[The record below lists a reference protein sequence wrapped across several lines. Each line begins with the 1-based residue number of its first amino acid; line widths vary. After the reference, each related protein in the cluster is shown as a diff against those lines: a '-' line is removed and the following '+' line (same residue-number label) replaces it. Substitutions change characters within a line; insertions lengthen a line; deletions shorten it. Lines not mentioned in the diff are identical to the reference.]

1 MATTKASFPSRS
13 DHDVGP
19 GSKKVTFYI
28 NGDRNFRG
36 QVMVITPRRFRSV
49 DMLLNELCRLTYF
62 KDLPL
67 GVRYLFSLESGARVD
82 TLDQLIDGKAY
93 VCSSHSS
100 LKKISYGGKP
110 PLAQWSSRHQ
120 IDLPDIRMVHN
131 EPKRRPVGV
140 SRMAEP
146 SRQRGY
152 SDPRANPGDS
162 SRVNIKPKMV
172 QIIRNGP
179 HKPRTVVKALLNKR
193 TAQTLEQV
201 LDEVSSSL
209 GNTGGL
215 SAPRKLYT
223 ISGQQIREVAE
234 LFRDE
239 NNVFIAVGSEKF
251 SADDI
256 VDIMEDFEQ
265 RGSKKQSAKRKQ
277 SKGGN
282 EGMLNY
288 KQRKAKNAEQMKPVV
303 KSFNTI
309 EESKLPK
316 LPDVH
321 SKVENKPRPEPHVNN
336 KDNKMQVPGNRNAA
350 KRSPRGKNTN
360 ARNTEKK
367 PQNNFKLPQIGN
379 TNLVSKSARDDKE
392 NGEAPVTS
400 NDDNGLDIQP
410 ANAELNESE
419 NNNNLNLSGDASKPN
434 RKVSLS
440 KKTGKKTSRE
450 DSGILSEDEIKYGTV
465 TDKTVEDVYDMGK
478 KIGDGNFADVR
489 ECIDKITKKEFAL
502 KIVDK
507 AKIRGKE
514 QMIRDEIDIMRRCKH
529 PNIVRMYEDYDSVRH
544 IYLVMELIKGGD
556 LFDAISTSVKFTEAV
571 TRTYVKDI
579 AKALAYLH
587 KRKIVHRD
595 LKPENLLV
603 HKKPSGQ
610 VILKLADFGLA
621 MVVKSPIFT
630 VCGTPTYVAPE
641 ILEET
646 GYGLKVD
653 MWAAGVITYIMLC
666 GFPPFRSAKKDQD
679 ELFDLIMEG
688 DYEFLSPYW
697 DNVSNEAKDLISK
710 LLVVNHN
717 ERFSAEEVLLHPWV
731 KHRADS
737 LDRKFLSENP
747 KARRKFKAAAI
758 AVQGAKRLENLAE
771 QFQGQRG
778 EKIIIT

>member
-1 MATTKASFPSRS
+1 MATIKASFPGRS
-13 DHDVGP
+13 DHDVGS

-110 PLAQWSSRHQ
+110 PLAQSSSRHQ
-120 IDLPDIRMVHN
+120 IDLPDIRMAHN

-603 HKKPSGQ
+603 SIQ
-610 VILKLADFGLA
+610 
-621 MVVKSPIFT
+621 
-630 VCGTPTYVAPE
+630 
-641 ILEET
+641 
-646 GYGLKVD
+646 GYNC
-653 MWAAGVITYIMLC
+653 W
-666 GFPPFRSAKKDQD
+666 
-679 ELFDLIMEG
+679 
-688 DYEFLSPYW
+688 
-697 DNVSNEAKDLISK
+697 
-710 LLVVNHN
+710 
-717 ERFSAEEVLLHPWV
+717 
-731 KHRADS
+731 
-737 LDRKFLSENP
+737 
-747 KARRKFKAAAI
+747 
-758 AVQGAKRLENLAE
+758 
-771 QFQGQRG
+771 
-778 EKIIIT
+778 

>member
-13 DHDVGP
+13 DHEVGQ
-19 GSKKVTFYI
+19 GAKKVTFYI

-49 DMLLNELCRLTYF
+49 DMLLNELCRLANF

-100 LKKISYGGKP
+100 LKKLSYGGKP

-120 IDLPDIRMVHN
+120 NDLPDVRMARN
-131 EPKRRPVGV
+131 EHKRRPVGV
-140 SRMAEP
+140 ARNAEP
-146 SRQRGY
+146 SQHGGY
-152 SDPRANPGDS
+152 SARSNLGDS
-162 SRVNIKPKMV
+162 IRVTIKPKMV
-172 QIIRNGP
+172 QVIRNGP
-179 HKPRTVVKALLNKR
+179 YKPHTVVKALLNKR

-215 SAPRKLYT
+215 SSPRKLYT

-239 NNVFIAVGSEKF
+239 NNIFIAVGNEKF
-251 SADDI
+251 SPEDI

-265 RGSKKQSAKRKQ
+265 RISKKQSAKRKQ

-282 EGMLNY
+282 EGMLHY
-288 KQRKAKNAEQMKPVV
+288 KQRKAKETEQVNPL
-303 KSFNTI
+303 NTI

-316 LPDVH
+316 LPDIH
-321 SKVENKPRPEPHVNN
+321 SKSENKPRPENTNN
-336 KDNKMQVPGNRNAA
+336 KDIKTQENLNAA
-350 KRSPRGKNTN
+350 KRSPRGKNTH
-360 ARNTEKK
+360 ARNTEKRS
-367 PQNNFKLPQIGN
+367 QNSVKLPQINN
-379 TNLVSKSARDDKE
+379 TSLVSKSQKEDKE
-392 NGEAPVTS
+392 NGGAPIPS
-400 NDDNGLDIQP
+400 NDENGLGIQP
-410 ANAELNESE
+410 SNAELDKSE
-419 NNNNLNLSGDASKPN
+419 NYNNLSSNQSGDVS

-440 KKTGKKTSRE
+440 KRPAKKTSRD

-489 ECIDKITKKEFAL
+489 QCVDKITKKEFAL

-507 AKIRGKE
+507 AKVRGKE

-529 PNIVRMYEDYDSVRH
+529 PNIVRMYEDYDSPRH

-556 LFDAISTSVKFTEAV
+556 LFDAISSSVKFTESV

-603 HKKPSGQ
+603 SKGS
-610 VILKLADFGLA
+610 
-621 MVVKSPIFT
+621 
-630 VCGTPTYVAPE
+630 
-641 ILEET
+641 
-646 GYGLKVD
+646 
-653 MWAAGVITYIMLC
+653 
-666 GFPPFRSAKKDQD
+666 
-679 ELFDLIMEG
+679 
-688 DYEFLSPYW
+688 
-697 DNVSNEAKDLISK
+697 SNS
-710 LLVVNHN
+710 
-717 ERFSAEEVLLHPWV
+717 W
-731 KHRADS
+731 
-737 LDRKFLSENP
+737 
-747 KARRKFKAAAI
+747 
-758 AVQGAKRLENLAE
+758 
-771 QFQGQRG
+771 
-778 EKIIIT
+778 

>member
-1 MATTKASFPSRS
+1 
-13 DHDVGP
+13 
-19 GSKKVTFYI
+19 
-28 NGDRNFRG
+28 
-36 QVMVITPRRFRSV
+36 MVITPRRFRSV
-49 DMLLNELCRLTYF
+49 DMLLNELCHLANF

-100 LKKISYGGKP
+100 LKKLSYGGKP

-120 IDLPDIRMVHN
+120 NDLPDVRMAQN
-131 EPKRRPVGV
+131 EHKRRQVGV
-140 SRMAEP
+140 ARNAEP
-146 SRQRGY
+146 SQHGGY
-152 SDPRANPGDS
+152 SASDS
-162 SRVNIKPKMV
+162 IRVTIKPKMV
-172 QIIRNGP
+172 QVIRNGP
-179 HKPRTVVKALLNKR
+179 YKPRTVVKALLNKR

-215 SAPRKLYT
+215 SSPRKLYT

-239 NNVFIAVGSEKF
+239 NNIFIAVGNEKF
-251 SADDI
+251 SPEDI
-256 VDIMEDFEQ
+256 VGIMEDFEQ
-265 RGSKKQSAKRKQ
+265 RISKKQSAKRKH

-282 EGMLNY
+282 EGMLHY
-288 KQRKAKNAEQMKPVV
+288 KQRKAKETEQMKPTV
-303 KSFNTI
+303 KSFDTI

-316 LPDVH
+316 LPDIH
-321 SKVENKPRPEPHVNN
+321 LKVENKPRPENTNN
-336 KDNKMQVPGNRNAA
+336 KDITTQGNLNAA
-350 KRSPRGKNTN
+350 KRSPRGKNTH
-360 ARNTEKK
+360 ARNTEKRS
-367 PQNNFKLPQIGN
+367 QNSVKLPQINN
-379 TNLVSKSARDDKE
+379 TSLVSKSGGGAPIPSNDE
-392 NGEAPVTS
+392 NGL
-400 NDDNGLDIQP
+400 GIQP
-410 ANAELNESE
+410 SNAELDKSE
-419 NNNNLNLSGDASKPN
+419 NYNNLSSNQSGDVS

-440 KKTGKKTSRE
+440 KRPAKKTSRD

-489 ECIDKITKKEFAL
+489 QCVDKITKKEFAL

-507 AKIRGKE
+507 AKVRGKE

-529 PNIVRMYEDYDSVRH
+529 PNIVRMYEDYDSPRH
-544 IYLVMELIKGGD
+544 MYLVMELIKGGD
-556 LFDAISTSVKFTEAV
+556 LFDAISSSVKFTESV

-603 HKKPSGQ
+603 HKKSSGQ

-621 MVVKSPIFT
+621 MEVKSPIFT

-697 DNVSNEAKDLISK
+697 DNVSKEAKDLISK
-710 LLVVNHN
+710 LLVVNYN
-717 ERFSAEEVLLHPWV
+717 ERYSSEEVLSHPWV
-731 KHRADS
+731 KHSADS
-737 LDRKFLSENP
+737 LGREFLGENSE
-747 KARRKFKAAAI
+747 ARRKFKAAAI
-758 AVQGAKRLENLAE
+758 TVQGAKRFEKLAE
-771 QFQGQRG
+771 QFQRQRG

>member
-1 MATTKASFPSRS
+1 MATTKTSFTGRS

-67 GVRYLFSLESGARVD
+67 GVRYLFSLESGAIVD

-120 IDLPDIRMVHN
+120 IDLPDIRMAHS
-131 EPKRRPVGV
+131 EHKRRPVGV

-152 SDPRANPGDS
+152 SDPRVNPGDS
-162 SRVNIKPKMV
+162 IRVNIKPKMV
-172 QIIRNGP
+172 QVIRNGP

-215 SAPRKLYT
+215 SAPRKLFT

-234 LFRDE
+234 LFRDK

-282 EGMLNY
+282 EGMLHY
-288 KQRKAKNAEQMKPVV
+288 KQRKPKDGEQMKPVV
-303 KSFNTI
+303 KSSNTI
-309 EESKLPK
+309 EESKVPK

-321 SKVENKPRPEPHVNN
+321 SKVENKPRPEPNVHNI
-336 KDNKMQVPGNRNAA
+336 KDNKMQVQGNRNVA
-350 KRSPRGKNTN
+350 KRSPRGKNNHPRT
-360 ARNTEKK
+360 TEKR
-367 PQNNFKLPQIGN
+367 PQNNIKLPQISN
-379 TNLVSKSARDDKE
+379 TSLVSKSERDDKE
-392 NGEAPVTS
+392 NGEVPIKS
-400 NDDNGLDIQP
+400 NDDNGLGIQP
-410 ANAELNESE
+410 ANAELNESQ
-419 NNNNLNLSGDASKPN
+419 NHNNLNVSGDVSKPN

-440 KKTGKKTSRE
+440 KKTGRKTSRD
-450 DSGILSEDEIKYGTV
+450 DSGILSADEIKYGTV

-507 AKIRGKE
+507 AKVRGKE
-514 QMIRDEIDIMRRCKH
+514 QMIRDEIEIMRRCNH
-529 PNIVRMYEDYDSVRH
+529 PNIVRMYEDYDSIRH

-556 LFDAISTSVKFTEAV
+556 LFDAISSSVKFTEAV

-603 HKKPSGQ
+603 SIKGSY
-610 VILKLADFGLA
+610 
-621 MVVKSPIFT
+621 S
-630 VCGTPTYVAPE
+630 
-641 ILEET
+641 
-646 GYGLKVD
+646 
-653 MWAAGVITYIMLC
+653 
-666 GFPPFRSAKKDQD
+666 S
-679 ELFDLIMEG
+679 
-688 DYEFLSPYW
+688 
-697 DNVSNEAKDLISK
+697 
-710 LLVVNHN
+710 
-717 ERFSAEEVLLHPWV
+717 
-731 KHRADS
+731 
-737 LDRKFLSENP
+737 
-747 KARRKFKAAAI
+747 
-758 AVQGAKRLENLAE
+758 
-771 QFQGQRG
+771 
-778 EKIIIT
+778 

>member
-1 MATTKASFPSRS
+1 
-13 DHDVGP
+13 
-19 GSKKVTFYI
+19 
-28 NGDRNFRG
+28 
-36 QVMVITPRRFRSV
+36 MVITPRRFRSV

-120 IDLPDIRMVHN
+120 IDLPDIRMAHN

-172 QIIRNGP
+172 QIIRNSP

-303 KSFNTI
+303 KSLNTI

-321 SKVENKPRPEPHVNN
+321 SKVENKPRPEPNVNN

-350 KRSPRGKNTN
+350 KRSPRGKSNHP
-360 ARNTEKK
+360 RNTEKR

-392 NGEAPVTS
+392 NGEAPITS

-419 NNNNLNLSGDASKPN
+419 NNNNLNLSGDVSKPN

-465 TDKTVEDVYDMGK
+465 TDKAVEDVYDMGK

-529 PNIVRMYEDYDSVRH
+529 PNIVRMHEDYDSVRH

-603 HKKPSGQ
+603 SIQG
-610 VILKLADFGLA
+610 
-621 MVVKSPIFT
+621 
-630 VCGTPTYVAPE
+630 
-641 ILEET
+641 
-646 GYGLKVD
+646 
-653 MWAAGVITYIMLC
+653 
-666 GFPPFRSAKKDQD
+666 
-679 ELFDLIMEG
+679 
-688 DYEFLSPYW
+688 
-697 DNVSNEAKDLISK
+697 SNC
-710 LLVVNHN
+710 
-717 ERFSAEEVLLHPWV
+717 W
-731 KHRADS
+731 
-737 LDRKFLSENP
+737 
-747 KARRKFKAAAI
+747 
-758 AVQGAKRLENLAE
+758 
-771 QFQGQRG
+771 
-778 EKIIIT
+778 

>member
-1 MATTKASFPSRS
+1 
-13 DHDVGP
+13 
-19 GSKKVTFYI
+19 
-28 NGDRNFRG
+28 
-36 QVMVITPRRFRSV
+36 MVITPRRFRSV

-120 IDLPDIRMVHN
+120 IDLPDIRMAHRD
-131 EPKRRPVGV
+131 PKRRPVSV

-152 SDPRANPGDS
+152 SDPRANPGDN

-172 QIIRNGP
+172 QVIRNGP

-223 ISGQQIREVAE
+223 ISGQQIREVAD

-251 SADDI
+251 STDDI

-265 RGSKKQSAKRKQ
+265 RDSKKQSAKGKQ
-277 SKGGN
+277 LKGGN
-282 EGMLNY
+282 EGMLHY
-288 KQRKAKNAEQMKPVV
+288 KQRKAKPDAEQMKPVV
-303 KSFNTI
+303 KSFNTS

-316 LPDVH
+316 LPDIH
-321 SKVENKPRPEPHVNN
+321 AKVENKSRPEPNIYN
-336 KDNKMQVPGNRNAA
+336 KDNKMQVKDRNAA
-350 KRSPRGKNTN
+350 KRSPRGKNN
-360 ARNTEKK
+360 HPKNTEKR

-379 TNLVSKSARDDKE
+379 TNLVSSKSEKDDKE
-392 NGEAPVTS
+392 NGEVPITS
-400 NDDNGLDIQP
+400 KDDNGLGIQP

-419 NNNNLNLSGDASKPN
+419 NHNNLNLSGDVSKPN

-440 KKTGKKTSRE
+440 KKTGKKTSRD

-507 AKIRGKE
+507 AKVRGKE
-514 QMIRDEIDIMRRCKH
+514 QMIRDEIEIMRSCKH
-529 PNIVRMYEDYDSVRH
+529 PNIVRMYEDYDSIRH

-603 HKKPSGQ
+603 SIK
-610 VILKLADFGLA
+610 
-621 MVVKSPIFT
+621 
-630 VCGTPTYVAPE
+630 
-641 ILEET
+641 
-646 GYGLKVD
+646 
-653 MWAAGVITYIMLC
+653 
-666 GFPPFRSAKKDQD
+666 GF
-679 ELFDLIMEG
+679 
-688 DYEFLSPYW
+688 
-697 DNVSNEAKDLISK
+697 
-710 LLVVNHN
+710 
-717 ERFSAEEVLLHPWV
+717 
-731 KHRADS
+731 
-737 LDRKFLSENP
+737 
-747 KARRKFKAAAI
+747 
-758 AVQGAKRLENLAE
+758 
-771 QFQGQRG
+771 
-778 EKIIIT
+778 

>member
-1 MATTKASFPSRS
+1 MATTKASFPGRS
-13 DHDVGP
+13 DHDVGQ

-49 DMLLNELCRLTYF
+49 DILLNELCRLTYF

-120 IDLPDIRMVHN
+120 IDLPDIRMAQS

-140 SRMAEP
+140 ARMAEP
-146 SRQRGY
+146 SRQRGL
-152 SDPRANPGDS
+152 GDS
-162 SRVNIKPKMV
+162 SRVSIKPKMV
-172 QIIRNGP
+172 QVIRNGP
-179 HKPRTVVKALLNKR
+179 HKPRTVVKVLLNKR

-239 NNVFIAVGSEKF
+239 NNIFIAVGSEKF
-251 SADDI
+251 SSDDI

-265 RGSKKQSAKRKQ
+265 RGSKKQSDKRKQ

-282 EGMLNY
+282 EGMLHY
-288 KQRKAKNAEQMKPVV
+288 KQRKAKDAEQMKPVV

-316 LPDVH
+316 LPDIH
-321 SKVENKPRPEPHVNN
+321 SKVENKPRPENINN
-336 KDNKMQVPGNRNAA
+336 KDNKTHVLGNPNAA
-350 KRSPRGKNTN
+350 KRSPRGKNTH
-360 ARNTEKK
+360 ARNTEKR

-379 TNLVSKSARDDKE
+379 TNLVSKSEKE
-392 NGEAPVTS
+392 NKETGEVPIAS
-400 NDDNGLDIQP
+400 NDDNGLGIQP
-410 ANAELNESE
+410 ANEELNESQ
-419 NNNNLNLSGDASKPN
+419 NHSNLNQSGDVSKPK

-440 KKTGKKTSRE
+440 KRLGKKTSRD
-450 DSGILSEDEIKYGTV
+450 DSGILSEDEIKYGTI

-489 ECIDKITKKEFAL
+489 QCIDKITKKEFAL

-507 AKIRGKE
+507 AKVRGKE

-529 PNIVRMYEDYDSVRH
+529 PNIVRMYEDYDSPRH

-556 LFDAISTSVKFTEAV
+556 LFDAISSSVKFTEAV

-579 AKALAYLH
+579 TKALAYLH

-603 HKKPSGQ
+603 HKKPNGQ

-641 ILEET
+641 ILEEA

-717 ERFSAEEVLLHPWV
+717 ERYSADEVLSHPWV
-731 KHRADS
+731 KHRVDS
-737 LDRKFLSENP
+737 LGHEFLGENP
-747 KARRKFKAAAI
+747 EARRKFKAAAL
-758 AVQGAKRLENLAE
+758 AVQGAKRFENLAE
-771 QFQGQRG
+771 QFQHQRG
-778 EKIIIT
+778 EIIIT

>member
-1 MATTKASFPSRS
+1 
-13 DHDVGP
+13 
-19 GSKKVTFYI
+19 
-28 NGDRNFRG
+28 
-36 QVMVITPRRFRSV
+36 MVITPRRFRSV
-49 DMLLNELCRLTYF
+49 DMLLNELCRLTHF

-93 VCSSHSS
+93 VCSSHSN
-100 LKKISYGGKP
+100 LRKISYGGKP
-110 PLAQWSSRHQ
+110 PLAHWGSKQK
-120 IDLPDIRMVHN
+120 IDLPDIRMSHS
-131 EPKRRPVGV
+131 ETKRRAMGV
-140 SRMAEP
+140 ARTEP

-152 SDPRANPGDS
+152 SDPRSNPSDN
-162 SRVNIKPKMV
+162 SRLNFKPKMV
-172 QIIRNGP
+172 QVIRNGP

-193 TAQTLEQV
+193 TAQNLEQV
-201 LDEVSSSL
+201 LDEVSSSI

-223 ISGQQIREVAE
+223 ISGQQIREVGE

-239 NNVFIAVGSEKF
+239 NNIFIAVGSEKF
-251 SADDI
+251 SPDDI
-256 VDIMEDFEQ
+256 ADIMEDFEQ
-265 RGSKKQSAKRKQ
+265 RSSKKQSAKRKQ
-277 SKGGN
+277 SKAGN
-282 EGMLNY
+282 EGMLQH
-288 KQRKAKNAEQMKPVV
+288 KQRKAKEQEQMKPVV
-303 KSFNTI
+303 KSINTA

-316 LPDVH
+316 LPDIH
-321 SKVENKPRPEPHVNN
+321 SKVENKPRTEADKNNNKVHVN
-336 KDNKMQVPGNRNAA
+336 GNSNA
-350 KRSPRGKNTN
+350 KRSPRGKNTQ
-360 ARNTEKK
+360 ARSPEKR
-367 PQNNFKLPQIGN
+367 PQNGVKLPQIGN
-379 TNLVSKSARDDKE
+379 AKLVSKSEKENKE
-392 NGEAPVTS
+392 NGDVSHP
-400 NDDNGLDIQP
+400 DNGENDVSIQH
-410 ANAELNESE
+410 ANEEINDSLND
-419 NNNNLNLSGDASKPN
+419 NNNQSSEATKPS
-434 RKVSLS
+434 RKVSVN
-440 KKTGKKTSRE
+440 KRHGNDKIGRKTSRD

-465 TDKTVEDVYDMGK
+465 TDRTVEDVYDMGK

-489 ECIDKITKKEFAL
+489 RCVDKITKKEFAL

-507 AKIRGKE
+507 AKIQGKE
-514 QMIRDEIDIMRRCKH
+514 EMIRDEIEIMRRCKH
-529 PNIVRMYEDYDSVRH
+529 PNIVRMYEDYDSTRH

-556 LFDAISTSVKFTEAV
+556 LFDAISSSVKFTEAV

-603 HKKPSGQ
+603 HKKPNGQ
-610 VILKLADFGLA
+610 IILKLADFGLA

-710 LLVVNHN
+710 LLVVKHG
-717 ERFSAEEVLLHPWV
+717 ERYSAEEVLSHSWV

-737 LDRKFLSENP
+737 LGREFLGENP
-747 KARRKFKAAAI
+747 VARRKFKAAAL
-758 AVQGAKRLENLAE
+758 AVQGAKRFENLAE
-771 QFQGQRG
+771 QFQRQRG
-778 EKIIIT
+778 EKVIIT

>member
-1 MATTKASFPSRS
+1 MATTKASFPGRS
-13 DHDVGP
+13 DHDVGQ

-67 GVRYLFSLESGARVD
+67 GVRYLFSLETGVRVD

-100 LKKISYGGKP
+100 LRKISYGGKP
-110 PLAQWSSRHQ
+110 PLAQWSSGNQ
-120 IDLPDIRMVHN
+120 IDLPDIDIRMAHS

-140 SRMAEP
+140 ARMAEP

-152 SDPRANPGDS
+152 SDSRSNPGDS

-172 QIIRNGP
+172 QVIRNGP

-239 NNVFIAVGSEKF
+239 NNIFIAVGSEKF
-251 SADDI
+251 SSDDI

-282 EGMLNY
+282 EGMLHY
-288 KQRKAKNAEQMKPVV
+288 KQRRAKDDEQMKPVV

-316 LPDVH
+316 LPDIN
-321 SKVENKPRPEPHVNN
+321 SKVENKTRPEKINN
-336 KDNKMQVPGNRNAA
+336 KDNKTRAQGNPNAA
-350 KRSPRGKNTN
+350 KRSPRGKNTHP
-360 ARNTEKK
+360 RNTDKR
-367 PQNNFKLPQIGN
+367 PQNNVKLPPIGN
-379 TNLVSKSARDDKE
+379 TNLVSKSEKEDKE
-392 NGEAPVTS
+392 NGEVPITN
-400 NDDNGLDIQP
+400 NDDNGLGTQP
-410 ANAELNESE
+410 ANSEPNESE
-419 NNNNLNLSGDASKPN
+419 NLNNLNQLGDVSKPN

-440 KKTGKKTSRE
+440 KRPGKKTSRD
-450 DSGILSEDEIKYGTV
+450 DSGILSEDDIQYGTV

-489 ECIDKITKKEFAL
+489 QCIDKITKKEFAL

-507 AKIRGKE
+507 AKVRGKE

-529 PNIVRMYEDYDSVRH
+529 PNIVRMYEDYDSPRH

-556 LFDAISTSVKFTEAV
+556 LFDAISSSVKFTEAV

-587 KRKIVHRD
+587 KKKIVHRD

-603 HKKPSGQ
+603 S
-610 VILKLADFGLA
+610 
-621 MVVKSPIFT
+621 VK
-630 VCGTPTYVAPE
+630 
-641 ILEET
+641 
-646 GYGLKVD
+646 
-653 MWAAGVITYIMLC
+653 
-666 GFPPFRSAKKDQD
+666 
-679 ELFDLIMEG
+679 
-688 DYEFLSPYW
+688 
-697 DNVSNEAKDLISK
+697 
-710 LLVVNHN
+710 
-717 ERFSAEEVLLHPWV
+717 
-731 KHRADS
+731 
-737 LDRKFLSENP
+737 RKF
-747 KARRKFKAAAI
+747 
-758 AVQGAKRLENLAE
+758 
-771 QFQGQRG
+771 
-778 EKIIIT
+778 

>member
-1 MATTKASFPSRS
+1 MATTKASFPGRS
-13 DHDVGP
+13 DHDVGQ

-67 GVRYLFSLESGARVD
+67 GVRYLFSLESGTKVD

-120 IDLPDIRMVHN
+120 IDLPDIQMAN
-131 EPKRRPVGV
+131 SEPKRRPVGV
-140 SRMAEP
+140 ARMAEP

-152 SDPRANPGDS
+152 SDSRSNPGDS
-162 SRVNIKPKMV
+162 SRVNMKPKMV
-172 QIIRNGP
+172 QVIRNGP
-179 HKPRTVVKALLNKR
+179 YKPRTVVKALLNKR

-201 LDEVSSSL
+201 LDEISSSL

-223 ISGQQIREVAE
+223 IFGQQIREVAE

-239 NNVFIAVGSEKF
+239 NNIFIAVGSEKF
-251 SADDI
+251 STDDI
-256 VDIMEDFEQ
+256 VDIMDDFEQ

-282 EGMLNY
+282 EGMLHY
-288 KQRKAKNAEQMKPVV
+288 KQRKAKETEQMKPV
-303 KSFNTI
+303 KSFNTN

-316 LPDVH
+316 LPDII
-321 SKVENKPRPEPHVNN
+321 NN
-336 KDNKMQVPGNRNAA
+336 KDNKTHVQGNPNAA
-350 KRSPRGKNTN
+350 KRSPRGKNTH
-360 ARNTEKK
+360 ARNTEKR
-367 PQNNFKLPQIGN
+367 PQNNIKLPQIGN
-379 TNLVSKSARDDKE
+379 TNLVSKSEKDNEE
-392 NGEAPVTS
+392 NGEVPIAS
-400 NDDNGLDIQP
+400 NDGNGLGIQP
-410 ANAELNESE
+410 ANAELNVSE
-419 NNNNLNLSGDASKPN
+419 NHNNLNQSSDVSKPN
-434 RKVSLS
+434 RKVSLG
-440 KKTGKKTSRE
+440 KRPGKKTSRD

-489 ECIDKITKKEFAL
+489 QCIDKITKKEFAL

-507 AKIRGKE
+507 AKVRGKE

-529 PNIVRMYEDYDSVRH
+529 PNIVRMYEDYDSPRH

-556 LFDAISTSVKFTEAV
+556 LFDAISSSVKFTEAV

-579 AKALAYLH
+579 TKALAYLH
-587 KRKIVHRD
+587 KRKILHRD

-603 HKKPSGQ
+603 RIK
-610 VILKLADFGLA
+610 
-621 MVVKSPIFT
+621 
-630 VCGTPTYVAPE
+630 
-641 ILEET
+641 
-646 GYGLKVD
+646 
-653 MWAAGVITYIMLC
+653 
-666 GFPPFRSAKKDQD
+666 
-679 ELFDLIMEG
+679 
-688 DYEFLSPYW
+688 
-697 DNVSNEAKDLISK
+697 
-710 LLVVNHN
+710 
-717 ERFSAEEVLLHPWV
+717 
-731 KHRADS
+731 
-737 LDRKFLSENP
+737 RKF
-747 KARRKFKAAAI
+747 
-758 AVQGAKRLENLAE
+758 
-771 QFQGQRG
+771 
-778 EKIIIT
+778 

>member
-1 MATTKASFPSRS
+1 
-13 DHDVGP
+13 
-19 GSKKVTFYI
+19 
-28 NGDRNFRG
+28 
-36 QVMVITPRRFRSV
+36 MVITPRRFRSV

-120 IDLPDIRMVHN
+120 IDLPDIRMAHN
-131 EPKRRPVGV
+131 EPKRRLVGV

-162 SRVNIKPKMV
+162 SRVNVKPKMV
-172 QIIRNGP
+172 QVIRNGP
-179 HKPRTVVKALLNKR
+179 HKPRTVVKTLLNKR

-223 ISGQQIREVAE
+223 TSGQQIREVAE

-251 SADDI
+251 SIDDI

-282 EGMLNY
+282 EGMSHN
-288 KQRKAKNAEQMKPVV
+288 KQRKAKDAEQMKPVV

-309 EESKLPK
+309 EESKVPK

-321 SKVENKPRPEPHVNN
+321 SKVENKPKPEPNFKN
-336 KDNKMQVPGNRNAA
+336 KDSKMQAHGNPNAA

-360 ARNTEKK
+360 AHARNTEKR
-367 PQNNFKLPQIGN
+367 PQNNVKLPQIGN
-379 TNLVSKSARDDKE
+379 TSLVSKSEREDKE
-392 NGEAPVTS
+392 NGQVPITS
-400 NDDNGLDIQP
+400 NDDNGLGIQP

-419 NNNNLNLSGDASKPN
+419 NHNNLNLSDDVSKPN

-440 KKTGKKTSRE
+440 KRPGKKTSRD

-507 AKIRGKE
+507 AKVRGKE
-514 QMIRDEIDIMRRCKH
+514 QMIRDEIEIMRRCKH
-529 PNIVRMYEDYDSVRH
+529 PNIVRMYEDYDSIRH

-556 LFDAISTSVKFTEAV
+556 LFDAISSSVKFTEAV

-603 HKKPSGQ
+603 SIKSSNSWLTVGRWNCLLLIPSN
-610 VILKLADFGLA
+610 FNN
-621 MVVKSPIFT
+621 SPK
-630 VCGTPTYVAPE
+630 Y
-641 ILEET
+641 
-646 GYGLKVD
+646 
-653 MWAAGVITYIMLC
+653 
-666 GFPPFRSAKKDQD
+666 
-679 ELFDLIMEG
+679 
-688 DYEFLSPYW
+688 
-697 DNVSNEAKDLISK
+697 
-710 LLVVNHN
+710 
-717 ERFSAEEVLLHPWV
+717 
-731 KHRADS
+731 
-737 LDRKFLSENP
+737 
-747 KARRKFKAAAI
+747 
-758 AVQGAKRLENLAE
+758 
-771 QFQGQRG
+771 
-778 EKIIIT
+778 